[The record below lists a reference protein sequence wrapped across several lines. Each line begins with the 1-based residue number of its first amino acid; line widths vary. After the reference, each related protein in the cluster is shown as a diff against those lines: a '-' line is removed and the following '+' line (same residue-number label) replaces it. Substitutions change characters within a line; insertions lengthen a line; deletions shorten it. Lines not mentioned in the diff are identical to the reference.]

1 MFWPVVLCVVVKN
14 KMINYSLYRRSQNQN
29 WRQIKLCR
37 SRKLQPRYRVKKF
50 PQNQVLLQQHHQKI
64 KIVEVEAE
72 VEAEVEVEVEVD
84 LEVEVEVE
92 VDLEA
97 EVEAE
102 VEVEAEADLE
112 VEAQAE
118 AAEVAAAKKVAQVL
132 AAARILAVRNRNL

>member
-37 SRKLQPRYRVKKF
+37 LRKLQRRYRVKKF

-64 KIVEVEAE
+64 KIVEA
-72 VEAEVEVEVEVD
+72 EVEVEVD
-84 LEVEVEVE
+84 L
-92 VDLEA
+92 
-97 EVEAE
+97 EAE

-118 AAEVAAAKKVAQVL
+118 AAEVAEA
-132 AAARILAVRNRNL
+132 

>member
-64 KIVEVEAE
+64 AEAEAEAE
-72 VEAEVEVEVEVD
+72 VEAEVEV
-84 LEVEVEVE
+84 
-92 VDLEA
+92 A
-97 EVEAE
+97 AE
-102 VEVEAEADLE
+102 VEVEAE
-112 VEAQAE
+112 V
-118 AAEVAAAKKVAQVL
+118 AAEVEVEVAAEEKVVQVL

>member
-64 KIVEVEAE
+64 KIVEVE
-72 VEAEVEVEVEVD
+72 VEAEVEVDLEVD
-84 LEVEVEVE
+84 LEVEVE
-92 VDLEA
+92 
-97 EVEAE
+97 
-102 VEVEAEADLE
+102 ADP
-112 VEAQAE
+112 VV
-118 AAEVAAAKKVAQVL
+118 AADPVAAAD
-132 AAARILAVRNRNL
+132 LAV

>member
-37 SRKLQPRYRVKKF
+37 LRKLQRRYRVKKF

-64 KIVEVEAE
+64 KIVEAEVEVEVEAEAE
-72 VEAEVEVEVEVD
+72 VEAEVEAEA
-84 LEVEVEVE
+84 EVEVE

-97 EVEAE
+97 
-102 VEVEAEADLE
+102 EVEAEADLE